1 MPEYPCKKCG
11 RVFTKPSYLARHEQR
26 VYPCDLA
33 KQQGAPTCSKCGR
46 RFTQMTNMYRH
57 RKTCAAPAPAPEPSM
72 AEQLAELQAKMEE
85 MGTML
90 VAAMSKQVV
99 PAGGAA
105 PSGALVVTDNSTT
118 TSNVQNNI
126 MISMVPINPY
136 GKEVVPPE
144 VWRQAMEAAPRDRL
158 PQVAVRTQWGRKDLP
173 QNNNVVCLPNQE
185 PQVFTGKA
193 WERRDKDKLYPDMLA
208 RSSRAVLE
216 VFPIHT
222 EIGHSLMLDLDESRF
237 MCRQTEF
244 AREVVHEQVTWATLA
259 LQQATGMKPG
269 DPLPHE
275 VPVHRAAAPAA
286 AAAPAIVARD

>member
-1 MPEYPCKKCG
+1 MPEYPCTRCG
-11 RVFTKPSYLARHEQR
+11 RVFTKPSYLLRHERR
-26 VYPCDLA
+26 VNPCDLV
-33 KQQGAPTCSKCGR
+33 KPQDAPTCSKCGKQ
-46 RFTQMTNMYRH
+46 FTQLTNMYRH
-57 RKTCAAPAPAPEPSM
+57 KRRCAAPTPVPEPSM

-85 MGTML
+85 LGTML

-105 PSGALVVTDNSTT
+105 PPGSLVVTDNSS

-136 GKEVVPPE
+136 GKEVVPAE

-158 PQVAVRTQWGRKDLP
+158 PQAAVRTRWGRKDLP

-222 EIGHSLMLDLDESRF
+222 DIGHRLMLDLDESRF
-237 MCRQTEF
+237 MCRQVEF

-259 LQQATGMKPG
+259 LQQATGTKPG
-269 DPLPHE
+269 DPLPRE
-275 VPVHRAAAPAA
+275 VPVRRSAAPAA
-286 AAAPAIVARD
+286 SAPGAGD